1 MKLIIKLFIGD
12 NQSII
17 CSLKI
22 QELIFLLIYKMHHF
36 GFIFIISQ
44 ESVWFTLK
52 ISILNALGCIQ
63 ELFFGVSEFRRIP
76 KGNNHTDM
84 MLTMIT
90 LTRRFN

>member
-44 ESVWFTLK
+44 EVSFTLK